1 MPGANP
7 LIAGG
12 IDNPI
17 AAEPSVGYEPPAAES
32 GLSNK
37 GFLGSGMA
45 SMSGFTSVDNTSTH
59 VAVLVVGAAVVIGFL
74 YWGGFGAGISANV
87 GVKG

>member
-17 AAEPSVGYEPPAAES
+17 AAEPSVGYEPPASEA
-32 GLSNK
+32 GPSNM
-37 GFLGSGMA
+37 GFLGSGAA
-45 SMSGFTSVDNTSTH
+45 SMAGFTSVDNTSTH
-59 VAVLVVGAAVVIGFL
+59 VACLVTGAALIIGLL

-87 GVKG
+87 GKP

>member
-17 AAEPSVGYEPPAAES
+17 AAEPSVGYEPPAAE
-32 GLSNK
+32 GGPSNF
-37 GFLGSGMA
+37 GFLGSGAA
-45 SMSGFTSVDNTSTH
+45 SMAGFTSVDNTSSH
-59 VAVLVVGAAVVIGFL
+59 VAVLVTGAFIVIALL
-74 YWGGFGAGISANV
+74 YWGGFGAGVSANV
-87 GVKG
+87 GLNR

>member
-12 IDNPI
+12 IDTPV

-32 GLSNK
+32 GPSNM
-37 GFLGSGMA
+37 GFLGSGAA
-45 SMSGFTSVDNTSTH
+45 SMAGFTSVDNTSTH
-59 VAVLVVGAAVVIGFL
+59 VAVLVAGAALVIALL
-74 YWGGFGAGISANV
+74 YFGGFGAGISAGV
-87 GVKG
+87 GVK